1 MKYGQDGFGG
11 AVRGSRALRKSE
23 VWRETAFLEQ
33 VRARLEWCVEE
44 GFRTLQGPRR
54 IREVLG
60 LVLGEELGV
69 ELRVKKWLL
78 GLNGSVRGME
88 YPELRGPVALE
99 DVKGAF
105 QTRV

>member
-1 MKYGQDGFGG
+1 M
-11 AVRGSRALRKSE
+11 
-23 VWRETAFLEQ
+23 EQ
-33 VRARLEWCVEE
+33 VRARLEWCVGE
-44 GFRTLQGPRR
+44 GFRTLQGPWR

-60 LVLGEELGV
+60 LVLGEELGR

-88 YPELRGPVALE
+88 YLELRGRVALE

-105 QTRV
+105 QT